1 MSKAFKFDTA
11 GLCSEK
17 DYPYEMKKDTK
28 CNPHNCTAVPGTGVK
43 SYIDIPEKSDI
54 GLRASISLQPTS
66 IAISTK
72 SVFFQLYRSGVF
84 DHDACGVDGKVDHGV
99 LAVGYGHD
107 AKSNLDYYLIKNSW
121 GPKWGDSGYIRVAR
135 SIKHDFGM
143 CSILRVMTIPILKDN
158 TTPQKSSS
166 SEKSWNAYNLE

>member
-1 MSKAFKFDTA
+1 MSSAFKYDTA
-11 GLCSEK
+11 GICSEK

-28 CNPHNCTAVPGTGVK
+28 CNPQNCTAVPGTGVK

-72 SVFFQLYRSGVF
+72 SAFFQFYRSGVF
-84 DHDACGVDGKVDHGV
+84 NQDACGVDGTVDHGV

-107 AKSNLDYYLIKNSW
+107 TTSNLDYYLIKNSW
-121 GPKWGDSGYIRVAR
+121 GVKWGDNGYIRVAR
-135 SIKHDFGM
+135 THKYEFGM
-143 CSILRVMTIPILKDN
+143 CSILRIMTIPILNNN
-158 TTPQKSSS
+158 TTPQELPY
-166 SEKSWNAYNLE
+166 SEKS